1 MTKQADKHA
10 AGAATLAGLMN
21 LDGLDDLM
29 ALVEEQ
35 ATFSRIDVRD
45 VKVLPQQRNA
55 DELEDDEQS
64 LEDLAADAKELGIL
78 QPIIVC
84 KNNKGGPEPFR
95 LVSGERRWRA
105 AIMAELPKVPAM
117 VYGELPDELIDRIQY
132 SENTQRKNLSML
144 NEAQVL
150 GRDLEDLGSVKAV
163 AEKRNKP
170 ISWISKRLQL
180 LDLPEHTRALFA
192 ENVTSDLE
200 TLSMVRQVE
209 KIDPEAGR
217 AAAEAVRD
225 AVASGGNARKAA
237 KAEKDKVKPTKKQK
251 PAEPTPPAVPEDA
264 AEYLDQDDQEQE
276 SATIVT
282 PSANAAEYDSGA
294 GPDAVAQ
301 ILGRKPGSMRTII
314 QEFEESQ
321 PEILAA
327 ASQWLELY
335 HTEGQHS
342 VYPAF
347 VILQGIRNGGRFGS
361 EGPGAAALS
370 AFVSG
375 VSAADFDLAA
385 ILEAV

>member
-29 ALVEEQ
+29 ATVEEQ

-55 DELEDDEQS
+55 DELEDDDQS
-64 LEDLAADAKELGIL
+64 LEDMAADARQLGIL

-95 LVSGERRWRA
+95 LVAGERRWRA
-105 AIMAELPKVPAM
+105 AIIAELPKVPAM

-150 GRDLEDLGSVKAV
+150 GRDLEELGSVKAV

-192 ENVTSDLE
+192 ENVTSDVE

-237 KAEKDKVKPTKKQK
+237 KAEKDKVKPPKKQK
-251 PAEPTPPAVPEDA
+251 PAEPTLPAAPEDDA
-264 AEYLDQDDQEQE
+264 AEELDQEPAA
-276 SATIVT
+276 SAC
-282 PSANAAEYDSGA
+282 AYDPDA
-294 GPDAVAQ
+294 GKDAVAQ
-301 ILGRKPGSMRTII
+301 ILGRKPDAPLQTLI
-314 QEFEESQ
+314 QQFEEFQ
-321 PEILAA
+321 PEALAA
-327 ASQWLELY
+327 ARQWLELY
-335 HTEGQHS
+335 HTEGQSS
-342 VYPAF
+342 VRPVVPLLEGLRA
-347 VILQGIRNGGRFGS
+347 GRFAAA
-361 EGPGAAALS
+361 GPGAAALA

-375 VSAADFDLAA
+375 VSAADFDLVA